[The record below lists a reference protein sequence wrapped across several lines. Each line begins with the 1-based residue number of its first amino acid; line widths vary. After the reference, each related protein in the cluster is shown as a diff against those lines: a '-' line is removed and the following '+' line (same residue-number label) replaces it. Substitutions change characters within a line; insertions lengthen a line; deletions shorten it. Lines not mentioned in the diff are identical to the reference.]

1 MIANKIEKLK
11 KAADKKEMLVIFDEI
26 KVAAG
31 NITYPSPSLKKQ
43 MLDMLST
50 SIEIYIEDRYRNN
63 NSEVGNKIL
72 DTFAILD
79 TL

>member
-31 NITYPSPSLKKQ
+31 NITYPSLSLKKQ